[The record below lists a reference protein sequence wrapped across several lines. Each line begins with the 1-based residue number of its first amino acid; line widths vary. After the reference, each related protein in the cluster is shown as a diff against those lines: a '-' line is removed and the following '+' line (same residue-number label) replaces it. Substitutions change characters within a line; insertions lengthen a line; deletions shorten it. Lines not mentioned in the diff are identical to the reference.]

1 MAIGKDKT
9 QVLLTLT
16 KEDKA
21 ELQRIADNENR
32 SFTNLINTIIKNYL
46 KSQRELTPGK
56 IITGCFSLPFLR
68 SVLPF

>member
-32 SFTNLINTIIKNYL
+32 SFTNLMQIILSN
-46 KSQRELTPGK
+46 QA
-56 IITGCFSLPFLR
+56 
-68 SVLPF
+68 

>member
-1 MAIGKDKT
+1 MAVGKDKT

-21 ELQRIADNENR
+21 KLQQIADNENR

-46 KSQRELTPGK
+46 KDHTEED
-56 IITGCFSLPFLR
+56 
-68 SVLPF
+68 

>member
-1 MAIGKDKT
+1 MYNDFTIIRKRGYIMAIGKDKT

-21 ELQRIADNENR
+21 ELQQIADNENR

-46 KSQRELTPGK
+46 KEHRGED
-56 IITGCFSLPFLR
+56 
-68 SVLPF
+68 

>member
-32 SFTNLINTIIKNYL
+32 TFTNLINTIIKNYL
-46 KSQRELTPGK
+46 KELRMKSQMYLLVKFPLYL
-56 IITGCFSLPFLR
+56 I
-68 SVLPF
+68 

>member
-21 ELQRIADNENR
+21 ELQQIADNENR
-32 SFTNLINTIIKNYL
+32 TFTNLINTIIKNYL
-46 KSQRELTPGK
+46 KEHRGED
-56 IITGCFSLPFLR
+56 
-68 SVLPF
+68 

>member
-21 ELQRIADNENR
+21 TLQQIAEDENR
-32 SFTNLINTIIKNYL
+32 SFTNLINTIIKEYL
-46 KSQRELTPGK
+46 KE
-56 IITGCFSLPFLR
+56 R
-68 SVLPF
+68 SKD